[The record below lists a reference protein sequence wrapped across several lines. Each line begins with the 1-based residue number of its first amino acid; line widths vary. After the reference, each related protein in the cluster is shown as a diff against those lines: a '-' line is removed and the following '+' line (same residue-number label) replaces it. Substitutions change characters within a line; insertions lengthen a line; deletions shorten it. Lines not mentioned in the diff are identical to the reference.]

1 MKTYKNPVLKD
12 GKHIITSPYG
22 PRVIFGKK
30 QMHTGID
37 FVGAGNTLD
46 DIVAFDA
53 GTVTISKYSSTA
65 GEYVQINHGDG
76 IYTRYLHMKKGSRKV
91 KVGDKVKKGQIL
103 GYMGDTGRV
112 TGAHLHFDISI
123 NGSYVDPEP
132 YLIGTKS
139 INKPKTA
146 VDNNITKWQKAAI
159 ADGFKFPKSG
169 ADGKWGS
176 ECESVAKRAICKKQL
191 VGYKYKNLTKI
202 VQKAVGVSVDG
213 KFGNGTKKAVI
224 AYQKKKKLT
233 ADGCVGL
240 ATWKKIL
247 NVK

>member
-53 GTVTISKYSSTA
+53 GTVTISKSSSTA

-103 GYMGDTGRV
+103 GYMGATGRV

-159 ADGFKFPKSG
+159 ADGFKFPKYG
-169 ADGKWGS
+169 ADGNWGS
-176 ECESVAKRAICKKQL
+176 ECEAVAKKAICKKRTIN
-191 VGYKYKNLTKI
+191 KYKNLNKI
-202 VQKAVGVSVDG
+202 VQKAVGVEADG
-213 KFGNGTKKAVI
+213 KFGKETKAAVI
-224 AYQKKKKLT
+224 KFQKLVGLVG
-233 ADGCVGL
+233 DGCVGP

-247 NVK
+247 GVK